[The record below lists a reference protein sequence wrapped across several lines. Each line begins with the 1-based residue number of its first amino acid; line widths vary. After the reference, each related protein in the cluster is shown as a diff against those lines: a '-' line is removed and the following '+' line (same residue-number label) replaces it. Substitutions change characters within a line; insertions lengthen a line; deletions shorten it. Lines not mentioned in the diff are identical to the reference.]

1 MALYQDLPV
10 FRDVARRTPVERL
23 ADSAKSFTEIFQLP
37 PSLPHKWVLSE
48 CGMSETLVIIGA
60 LGGTRTPNPLI
71 RSQMLYP
78 LSYER
83 W

>member
-1 MALYQDLPV
+1 VALYQDLPV

-48 CGMSETLVIIGA
+48 CGMSETLVNKA
-60 LGGTRTPNPLI
+60 
-71 RSQMLYP
+71 RSEGLEP
-78 LSYER
+78 PTL
-83 W
+83 